1 MKLSEIDIF
10 SQSPFCSVRNV
21 GYYKQKSGWVWESNC
36 DYACF
41 YCVSDGS
48 LTLEFNNEKRT
59 AYAGDVV
66 FLRSADRG
74 AILKTDVED
83 VSYYFISFYYDES
96 VSLDISLVTNNASAT
111 TLFKDV
117 NRAYHSEAYLY
128 KLKVAQLFLEI
139 VHHIATVTA
148 MNTKSYLRASGLRA
162 ATEYVNV
169 YYYKKITINDLCTVS
184 NYSPAH
190 LRRLFLKNYEV
201 TPQEYIINKK
211 LNAVREMLTDAPEKS
226 IDEIADLLSF
236 CSASYLC
243 KLFKKHY
250 GVSILQYKKTHGL

>member
-1 MKLSEIDIF
+1 
-10 SQSPFCSVRNV
+10 
-21 GYYKQKSGWVWESNC
+21 
-36 DYACF
+36 
-41 YCVSDGS
+41 
-48 LTLEFNNEKRT
+48 
-59 AYAGDVV
+59 
-66 FLRSADRG
+66 
-74 AILKTDVED
+74 
-83 VSYYFISFYYDES
+83 
-96 VSLDISLVTNNASAT
+96 
-111 TLFKDV
+111 
-117 NRAYHSEAYLY
+117 
-128 KLKVAQLFLEI
+128 
-139 VHHIATVTA
+139 